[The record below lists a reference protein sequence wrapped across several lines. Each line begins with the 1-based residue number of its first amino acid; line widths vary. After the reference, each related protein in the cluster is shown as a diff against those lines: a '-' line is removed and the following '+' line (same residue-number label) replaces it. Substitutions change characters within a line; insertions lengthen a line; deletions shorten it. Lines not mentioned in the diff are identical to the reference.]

1 MSLAHFWT
9 FRLQLILAHL
19 CSRKLILMI
28 CCLDLIA
35 LPLINHVANLNLTLR
50 ESNLSSIPVAKDER
64 LAAEGD
70 QRWAAFIAW
79 CFIAFIFRE
88 THLKLMQQHACCWPN
103 SYENRGAD
111 LSFLYIYIYISIS
124 SFGPLI
130 IMKTCLSV
138 FESDVFF
145 SFIIY
150 LKESFLDSLPL
161 KKCLLSRGEK
171 PSDLLDVFIERLL
184 KGTEIIWH
192 LKIDFV
198 TSSFHAEQ
206 TVMVWSNERSSKTW
220 VGSPPQRREKL
231 VFISYTAT
239 FAYTHT
245 ETALCTYI
253 HNTGVCS

>member
-1 MSLAHFWT
+1 MLVV
-9 FRLQLILAHL
+9 
-19 CSRKLILMI
+19 
-28 CCLDLIA
+28 DLTA
-35 LPLINHVANLNLTLR
+35 TKTEVRTSH
-50 ESNLSSIPVAKDER
+50 
-64 LAAEGD
+64 
-70 QRWAAFIAW
+70 
-79 CFIAFIFRE
+79 
-88 THLKLMQQHACCWPN
+88 
-103 SYENRGAD
+103 
-111 LSFLYIYIYISIS
+111 YIYKHIFIWALNHNENMPV
-124 SFGPLI
+124 SFWKWCIL
-130 IMKTCLSV
+130 
-138 FESDVFF
+138 

-184 KGTEIIWH
+184 EGTEIIWH

-198 TSSFHAEQ
+198 TSYFHAEQ

-245 ETALCTYI
+245 ETALYTHI